1 MWIVKLALDRPYT
14 FVVVAILV
22 LIMGALAI
30 IPGTPL
36 ATPVDIFPNINIPV
50 VSIVWNYTGFSP
62 QDMEGH
68 IVTITERALTTTV
81 NDIEHIESTSLNG
94 VAVVKVYF
102 HPNVKIDMAVAQI
115 TAVSQTQLRQ
125 LPAGTTPPLILQY
138 SASSVPIVQM
148 SLASPS
154 ESEQTLNDLSLNFV
168 RVRLTTIQGA
178 AIPYPYGGK
187 QRLVSV
193 DINIP
198 ALQARGLT
206 PNDVVN
212 AISAQNLILPS
223 GTAKIGTLEY
233 DIAMNGSPLTADD
246 LNNVPVKVQNGA
258 IIYVRDV
265 AHVRDGFSPQT
276 NIVRQEGVRSTL
288 LSIIKNGNVSTLK
301 IVDDVKNL
309 IPAIKAIIPS
319 DVQVR
324 TLFDQSLF
332 VKASISGVARE
343 AIIAACLTALM
354 ILLFLGDWRSTLI
367 IAISIPLSV
376 LSSIIILSALGETL
390 NIMTLG
396 GLALAVGI
404 LVDDATVTIENI
416 DNYHERGHK
425 KRDAILKGAS
435 QIAVPAF
442 VSSICICI
450 VFVPMFALSGVARFL
465 FVPLAESVVFAVL
478 ASYFFSRTLV
488 PTLAMYLMKDEEGGD
503 EGQGEGHPDD
513 PAGDDRGRDPPDD
526 SPADGPTA
534 DRHLHEEQHPD
545 ERYVP
550 KKVQPALQQAAVA
563 LHRAGPGADPIR
575 YQAQQQQQAPGGDD
589 EPSDLYEQARRDHEQ
604 AVRDHEQAQRDRE
617 GARRAHGKEEQPGP
631 HREDDPRGENAGDPP
646 RDDHGQ
652 PLKKRKKKEPTGIF
666 GRFQAGFERR
676 FEKLREGY
684 HTRLDGALRHHWLF
698 AILFLALCLGSLLLL
713 PFLGQDFF
721 PTVDAGQFKLHIR
734 AKTGTRIEETARLC
748 DEIEKK
754 IHDVIP
760 PKDLDSVLDNIG
772 LPYSGINLSYSNSGV
787 IGSADAD
794 IQVALK
800 PGHRPTA
807 DYQKELRIKL
817 PQEFPGTLF
826 MFQPADIVNQI
837 LNFGLPAPIDVQI
850 IGTDVGKNL
859 ATAIKIQD
867 ELKQVPGAVDVHVQQ
882 PYDEPR
888 FNILM
893 DRSQAE
899 RTGITAQQIAQSVL
913 VALSGSF
920 QTSPAFWL
928 NPKNGVTYN
937 IAIQAPQYNVSSL
950 QDLENLPVHG
960 TGSSQILANLA
971 SIQRN
976 AEPAAVYHYNVRPVI
991 DVYANV
997 QGRDLGAVADQ
1008 VQKIV
1013 DGHRKDLPT
1022 GTEMSIRGQVKTM
1035 HDSFVGL
1042 GGGLVGAIVLV
1053 YLLMVVNFQSWSEPF
1068 IIIMALPGAL
1078 AGICWMLFLTGTT
1091 LSVPALMGAIMCI
1104 GVATANSILVISF
1117 AKERFAESGDAHQAV
1132 LEAGTTRLRPV
1143 IMTALAMIIGMV
1155 PMALGLGEG
1164 GEQNAPLGRAVI
1176 GGLMVATIATLFF
1189 VPTVYSIVRGKAK
1202 RDDDRDGRR
1211 RQPERHRPQDDESS
1225 PQPGAARPAHST

>member
-22 LIMGALAI
+22 TIMGSMAI
-30 IPGTPL
+30 IPGSPL

-50 VSIVWNYTGFSP
+50 VSIVWAYAGFSP

-68 IVTITERALTTTV
+68 IVSITERALTTTV

-115 TAVSQTQLRQ
+115 AAISQTQLRQ

-148 SLASPS
+148 SLSSPS

-198 ALQARGLT
+198 ELQARGLT

-223 GTAKIGTLEY
+223 GTAKIGPLEY
-233 DIAMNGSPLTADD
+233 DVAMNGSPLTADD

-276 NIVRQEGVRSTL
+276 NIVRQDGVRSTL
-288 LSIIKNGNVSTLK
+288 LSIIKNGNTSTLK
-301 IVDDVKNL
+301 IVDDVKGM
-309 IPAIKAIIPS
+309 IPTIKAIIPS
-319 DVQVR
+319 DVQIR

-332 VKASISGVARE
+332 VKASIYGVARE
-343 AIIAACLTALM
+343 AIIAAILTALM

-367 IAISIPLSV
+367 IAVSIPLSI

-390 NIMTLG
+390 NLMTLG

-416 DNYHERGHK
+416 DNYLERGEK

-442 VSSICICI
+442 VSSLCICI
-450 VFVPMFALSGVARFL
+450 VFVPMFALSGVARYL
-465 FVPLAESVVFAVL
+465 FVPLAESVVFAVM

-488 PTLAMYLMKDEEGGD
+488 PTLAMYLMKDEHDKDGGEGD
-503 EGQGEGHPDD
+503 E
-513 PAGDDRGRDPPDD
+513 PAGGPADDEPGHEANEKHHDEPEDSQPPDEEGQHEDGQQEESD
-526 SPADGPTA
+526 S
-534 DRHLHEEQHPD
+534 EQ
-545 ERYVP
+545 RYGP
-550 KKVQPALQQAAVA
+550 KKVQPALQRAAIA
-563 LHRAGPGADPIR
+563 LHRAVPGAEPIR
-575 YQAQQQQQAPGGDD
+575 YQQPQQQQQAEHNPEHDGRHEDGRREEDD
-589 EPSDLYEQARRDHEQ
+589 QKSDRRQ
-604 AVRDHEQAQRDRE
+604 KRDRNDEETE
-617 GARRAHGKEEQPGP
+617 GGEHPGS
-631 HREDDPRGENAGDPP
+631 DKGESEK
-646 RDDHGQ
+646 
-652 PLKKRKKKEPTGIF
+652 PLKKRQKKEPKGIF
-666 GRFQAGFERR
+666 GKFQAGFEHR
-676 FEKLREGY
+676 FEKLRDGY
-684 HTRLDGALRHHWLF
+684 HNKLDGALRHHWLF
-698 AILFLALCLGSLLLL
+698 AIIFLAICLGSLLLV

-748 DEIEKK
+748 DEIEKQ
-754 IHDVIP
+754 IHQVIP
-760 PKDLDSVLDNIG
+760 AKDLDSILDNIG

-787 IGSADAD
+787 VGSADAD
-794 IQVALK
+794 IQVSLK
-800 PGHRPTA
+800 PGHKPTA
-807 DYQKELRIKL
+807 EYQKELRIKL

-837 LNFGLPAPIDVQI
+837 LNFGLPAPIDIQI
-850 IGTDVGKNL
+850 VGTDVGKSL
-859 ATAIKIQD
+859 ALAVKMSD
-867 ELKQVPGAVDVHVQQ
+867 ELRQVPGAVDVHVQQ

-899 RTGITAQQIAQSVL
+899 RAGITAQQIAQSVL
-913 VALSGSF
+913 VSLSGSF
-920 QTSPAFWL
+920 QTSPAFFL
-928 NPKNGVTYN
+928 DPKNGVTYN
-937 IAIQAPQYNVSSL
+937 IAIQAPQYTISSL
-950 QDLENLPVHG
+950 QDLANVPVHG

-976 AEPAAVYHYNVRPVI
+976 SEAGAVYHYNVRPVI

-997 QGRDLGAVADQ
+997 QGRDLGAISRQ
-1008 VQKIV
+1008 VNDIV
-1013 DGHRKDLPT
+1013 EKNRKDLPK
-1022 GTEMSIRGQVKTM
+1022 GGEMNVRGQVKTM
-1035 HDSFVGL
+1035 NDSFLGL

-1176 GGLMVATIATLFF
+1176 GGLLVATIATLFF
-1189 VPTVYSIVRGKAK
+1189 VPVVYSIVRGKAK
-1202 RDDDRDGRR
+1202 KGDGPNPQHRR
-1211 RQPERHRPQDDESS
+1211 RQPQNDEPRDDEASH
-1225 PQPGAARPAHST
+1225 QHDGTRPAHST

>member
-14 FVVVAILV
+14 FVVAAILV
-22 LIMGALAI
+22 MILGALSI
-30 IPGTPL
+30 VV
-36 ATPVDIFPNINIPV
+36 TPVDIFPNINIPV
-50 VSIVWNYTGFSP
+50 VSIVWSYTGFSP

-68 IVTITERALTTTV
+68 IVSITERALTTTV

-148 SLASPS
+148 SLSSPS
-154 ESEQTLNDLSLNFV
+154 LSEQTLNDLSLNFV
-168 RVRLTTIQGA
+168 RPRLTTIQGA

-198 ALQARGLT
+198 ELQARGLQPT
-206 PNDVVN
+206 DVVN

-233 DIAMNGSPLTADD
+233 DIALNGSPLTADD

-276 NIVRQEGVRSTL
+276 NIVRQNGVRSTL
-288 LSIIKNGNVSTLK
+288 LSIIKNGDRSTLK
-301 IVDDVKNL
+301 IVDDVKNM
-309 IPAIKAIIPS
+309 IPKLKAIVP
-319 DVQVR
+319 DEVQIR
-324 TLFDQSLF
+324 TLFDQSIF
-332 VKASISGVARE
+332 VKASIYGVFIE
-343 AIIAACLTALM
+343 ASIAALLTALM

-367 IAISIPLSV
+367 IAISIPLSI

-416 DNYHERGHK
+416 DNYAERGEK

-442 VSSICICI
+442 VSSLCICI
-450 VFVPMFALSGVARFL
+450 VFVPMFALSGVARYL
-465 FVPLAESVVFAVL
+465 FVPLAESVVFAVM

-488 PTLAMYLMKDEEGGD
+488 PTLAMYLMKDQHGDEGGD
-503 EGQGEGHPDD
+503 HGNDERGEDHHPDD
-513 PAGDDRGRDPPDD
+513 DQHRSQHEPHDDEPKHEDDSQPDD
-526 SPADGPTA
+526 HPP
-534 DRHLHEEQHPD
+534 EE
-545 ERYVP
+545 ERYGP
-550 KKVQPALQQAAVA
+550 KKIQPALQQAQVA
-563 LHRAGPGADPIR
+563 LHRAVPGAQPIR
-575 YQAQQQQQAPGGDD
+575 YQSAQAPQQQQTGLEDSEERDPR
-589 EPSDLYEQARRDHEQ
+589 EIARRDHERAQ
-604 AVRDHEQAQRDRE
+604 RDHEQAMRDRQKA
-617 GARRAHGKEEQPGP
+617 GHQDGKDKDQDGP
-631 HREDDPRGENAGDPP
+631 K
-646 RDDHGQ
+646 
-652 PLKKRKKKEPTGIF
+652 KKREKKEPTGFF
-666 GRFQAGFERR
+666 GKFQAGFEHR

-684 HTRLDGALRHHWLF
+684 HSRLDHTLHHPWFFAL
-698 AILFLALCLGSLLLL
+698 IFLALCLGSLLLVPL
-713 PFLGQDFF
+713 LGRDFF
-721 PTVDAGQFKLHIR
+721 PSVDAGQFKLHFR
-734 AKTGTRIEETARLC
+734 AKTGTRIEETARLA

-754 IHDVIP
+754 IREVIP
-760 PKDLDSVLDNIG
+760 AKDLDSVLDNLG

-787 IGSADAD
+787 IGSADGD
-794 IQVALK
+794 IQVSLK
-800 PGHRPTA
+800 PGHKPTA
-807 DYQKELRIKL
+807 DYQRELRIKL

-837 LNFGLPAPIDVQI
+837 LNFGLPAPIDIQI
-850 IGTDVGKNL
+850 IGTDVGKSLDL
-859 ATAIKIQD
+859 AVKMSDQIR
-867 ELKQVPGAVDVHVQQ
+867 QVPGAVDVHVQQ
-882 PYDEPR
+882 AYDEPR

-899 RTGITAQQIAQSVL
+899 RAGITAAQIAQSVL
-913 VALSGSF
+913 VSLSGSF

-928 NPKNGVTYN
+928 NPKNGVSYN
-937 IAIQAPQYNVSSL
+937 IAIQAPQYNINSL
-950 QDLENLPVHG
+950 QDLENVPVHG
-960 TGSSQILANLA
+960 AGSSQILANVA
-971 SIQRN
+971 SIERN
-976 AEPAAVYHYNVRPVI
+976 AEPAAIYHYNIRPVI

-997 QGRDLGAVADQ
+997 QGRDLGAVAEQ
-1008 VQKIV
+1008 VQAIV
-1013 DGHRKDLPT
+1013 DSHQKDLPK
-1022 GTEMSIRGQVKTM
+1022 GSEMSVRGQVKTM
-1035 HDSFVGL
+1035 KDSFVGL
-1042 GGGLVGAIVLV
+1042 GLGLVGAIVLV

-1117 AKERFAESGDAHQAV
+1117 AKEKFADSGDAHAAV

-1155 PMALGLGEG
+1155 PMSLGLGEG

-1176 GGLMVATIATLFF
+1176 GGLLVATIATLFF
-1189 VPTVYSIVRGKAK
+1189 VPVVYSIVRGKTK
-1202 RDDDRDGRR
+1202 KPGRGDDASGDSDHPGRN
-1211 RQPERHRPQDDESS
+1211 QPE
-1225 PQPGAARPAHST
+1225 QPSTRPAHAT

>member
-14 FVVVAILV
+14 FVVTAILV
-22 LIMGALAI
+22 LILGGLSI
-30 IPGTPL
+30 FT
-36 ATPVDIFPNINIPV
+36 TPVDIFPNINIPV
-50 VSIVWNYTGFSP
+50 VSIIWNFTGFSP

-68 IVTITERALTTTV
+68 IVSITERALTTTV

-125 LPAGTTPPLILQY
+125 LPPGTTPPLILQY

-148 SLASPS
+148 SLSSPS

-168 RVRLTTIQGA
+168 RPRLTTIEGA

-187 QRLVSV
+187 QRLVSI
-193 DINIP
+193 DLNIP

-223 GTAKIGTLEY
+223 GTAKIGPLEY
-233 DIAMNGSPLTADD
+233 DIAMNGSPLTSDD

-258 IIYVRDV
+258 IIYMRDV

-276 NIVRQEGVRSTL
+276 NIVRQNGVRSTL

-301 IVDDVKNL
+301 IVDNVNAM
-309 IPAIKAIIPS
+309 IPKLKAIVPD
-319 DVQVR
+319 DVQIK

-332 VKASISGVARE
+332 VKASIKGVFFE
-343 AIIAACLTALM
+343 ATIAACLTALM

-367 IAISIPLSV
+367 IAVSIPLSI
-376 LSSIIILSALGETL
+376 LSSIIILSVLGETL

-416 DNYHERGHK
+416 DNYLERGFK
-425 KRDAILKGAS
+425 KRDAILQGAS

-442 VSSICICI
+442 VSSLCICI
-450 VFVPMFALSGVARFL
+450 VFVPMFLLSGVARFL
-465 FVPLAESVVFAVL
+465 FVPLAESVVFAVM

-488 PTLAMYLMKDEEGGD
+488 PTLAMYLMKDEH
-503 EGQGEGHPDD
+503 GEGDAEHHDPSGGEPHDRERDDHDEPPHP
-513 PAGDDRGRDPPDD
+513 A
-526 SPADGPTA
+526 
-534 DRHLHEEQHPD
+534 
-545 ERYVP
+545 
-550 KKVQPALQQAAVA
+550 QPALA
-563 LHRAGPGADPIR
+563 LHQAVPGAAPIR
-575 YQAQQQQQAPGGDD
+575 YQETRSQAGYD
-589 EPSDLYEQARRDHEQ
+589 EHEQARRDHEQ
-604 AVRDHEQAQRDRE
+604 AVRDHEQAQHDRE
-617 GARRAHGKEEQPGP
+617 HQRDS
-631 HREDDPRGENAGDPP
+631 HRQDEKPP
-646 RDDHGQ
+646 A
-652 PLKKRKKKEPTGIF
+652 KKREKKEPTGIF
-666 GRFQAGFERR
+666 GRFQAWFEHH
-676 FEKLREGY
+676 FENLREGY
-684 HTRLDGALRHHWLF
+684 HHKLDSALHHRWLF
-698 AILFLALCLGSLLLL
+698 AIIFLALCLCSLAVV

-734 AKTGTRIEETARLC
+734 AKTGTRIEETARLV
-748 DEIEKK
+748 DEIEKS
-754 IHDVIP
+754 IRGVISSQ
-760 PKDLDSVLDNIG
+760 DLDGILDNIG

-787 IGSADAD
+787 IGSSDAD
-794 IQVALK
+794 IQVSLK
-800 PGHRPTA
+800 PGHKPTA
-807 DYQKELRIKL
+807 DYQKQLRLKL
-817 PQEFPGTLF
+817 PQEYPGTLF

-837 LNFGLPAPIDVQI
+837 LNFGLPAPIDILIQ
-850 IGTDVGKNL
+850 GNDVGKSLDL
-859 ATAIKIQD
+859 AVKMSD

-882 PYDEPR
+882 AYDQPR
-888 FNILM
+888 FNVLM
-893 DRSQAE
+893 ERSQAE
-899 RTGITAQQIAQSVL
+899 RAGITAQQIAQSVL
-913 VALSGSF
+913 VSLSGSF

-928 NPKNGVTYN
+928 NPKNGVSYN

-950 QDLENLPVHG
+950 QDLENVPVHG

-971 SIQRN
+971 TIQRN
-976 AEPAAVYHYNVRPVI
+976 AEPAVVYHYNIRPVI

-997 QGRDLGAVADQ
+997 QGRDLGAVSQQ
-1008 VQKIV
+1008 VNKIV
-1013 DGHRKDLPT
+1013 KDHEKDLPK
-1022 GTEMSIRGQVKTM
+1022 GAEMTVRGQVKTM
-1035 HDSFVGL
+1035 NDSFVGL
-1042 GGGLVGAIVLV
+1042 GTGLIGAIVLV

-1078 AGICWMLFLTGTT
+1078 AGICWMLFLSGTT

-1117 AKERFAESGDAHQAV
+1117 AKEKFAESGDAHAAV

-1143 IMTALAMIIGMV
+1143 IMTALAMIIGMI
-1155 PMALGLGEG
+1155 PMSLGLGEG

-1176 GGLMVATIATLFF
+1176 GGLLVATVATLFF
-1189 VPTVYSIVRGKAK
+1189 VPVVYSIVRGQAQRNADKSGPGGPDP
-1202 RDDDRDGRR
+1202 RDKKE
-1211 RQPERHRPQDDESS
+1211 QPPKDAPS
-1225 PQPGAARPAHST
+1225 RPAHAT

>member
-14 FVVVAILV
+14 FVVVALLVMIL
-22 LIMGALAI
+22 GALAI

-81 NDIEHIESTSLNG
+81 NDIEHIESTSFNG

-102 HPNVKIDMAVAQI
+102 QPNVKIDMAVAQI

-154 ESEQTLNDLSLNFV
+154 QSEQTLNDLSLNFV
-168 RVRLTTIQGA
+168 RPRLTTIEGA

-223 GTAKIGTLEY
+223 GTAKIGPLEY
-233 DIAMNGSPLTADD
+233 DIAMNGSPVSSDD
-246 LNNVPVKVQNGA
+246 LNNLPVKVQNGA
-258 IIYVRDV
+258 IIYIRDV

-276 NIVRQEGVRSTL
+276 NIVRQDGVRSTL
-288 LSIIKNGNVSTLK
+288 LSIIKNGNTSTIK
-301 IVDDVKNL
+301 IVDDVKAMLPALKNL
-309 IPAIKAIIPS
+309 VPP
-319 DVQVR
+319 DVQIR
-324 TLFDQSLF
+324 TLFDQSVF
-332 VKASISGVARE
+332 VSAAISGVFKE
-343 AIIAACLTALM
+343 ATIAACLTALM
-354 ILLFLGDWRSTLI
+354 ILLFLGDWRSTVI
-367 IAISIPLSV
+367 IAVSIPLSI

-390 NIMTLG
+390 NLMTLG

-416 DNYHERGHK
+416 DNYLERGEK

-450 VFVPMFALSGVARFL
+450 VFVPMFALTGVARYL

-488 PTLAMYLMKDEEGGD
+488 PTLAMYLMKDGH
-503 EGQGEGHPDD
+503 GEGDGKDESRDGEDQRERHDD
-513 PAGDDRGRDPPDD
+513 DAQHDAPYVQEH
-526 SPADGPTA
+526 SAD
-534 DRHLHEEQHPD
+534 
-545 ERYVP
+545 
-550 KKVQPALQQAAVA
+550 
-563 LHRAGPGADPIR
+563 I
-575 YQAQQQQQAPGGDD
+575 
-589 EPSDLYEQARRDHEQ
+589 YEQAHRDHEQ
-604 AVRDHEQAQRDRE
+604 AVRDHEQARRDHAAAQKKD
-617 GARRAHGKEEQPGP
+617 GMN
-631 HREDDPRGENAGDPP
+631 DDNQDAP
-646 RDDHGQ
+646 GQ
-652 PLKKRKKKEPTGIF
+652 PQKKREEEEPKGFF
-666 GRFQAGFERR
+666 GKFHAGFERR
-676 FEKLREGY
+676 FHKVRDGY
-684 HTRLDGALRHHWLF
+684 HTRLDSALHHHWLF
-698 AILFLALCLGSLLLL
+698 AIIFLFLCLGSLILI

-748 DEIEKK
+748 DEIEQS
-754 IHDVIP
+754 IRGMIP
-760 PKDLDSVLDNIG
+760 AKDLDGILDNIG
-772 LPYSGINLSYSNSGV
+772 LPYSGINTSYANSGV

-800 PGHRPTA
+800 PGHKPTA
-807 DYQKELRIKL
+807 DYQKELRLKL
-817 PQEFPGTLF
+817 PEEFPGTLF

-850 IGTDVGKNL
+850 VGTDVGKSMDI
-859 ATAIKIQD
+859 AVKMAD
-867 ELKQVPGAVDVHVQQ
+867 ELRKIPGAVDVHVQQ

-888 FNILM
+888 FNIVM

-899 RTGITAQQIAQSVL
+899 RAGITAQQIASSVL
-913 VALSGSF
+913 VSLSGSF
-920 QTSPAFWL
+920 QTSPAFFL
-928 NPKNGVTYN
+928 DPKNGVSYN
-937 IAIQAPQYNVSSL
+937 IAIQAPQYTISSL
-950 QDLENLPVHG
+950 QDLENVPVHG
-960 TGSSQILANLA
+960 LGSSEILANLA
-971 SIQRN
+971 TIQRN
-976 AEPAAVYHYNVRPVI
+976 AEPAAIYHYNIRPVI

-997 QGRDLGAVADQ
+997 QGRDLGAISRQ
-1008 VQKIV
+1008 VQDIV
-1013 DGHRKDLPT
+1013 DKNRSALPKSA
-1022 GTEMSIRGQVKTM
+1022 EMSVRGQVKTM
-1035 HDSFVGL
+1035 NDSFLGL
-1042 GGGLVGAIVLV
+1042 GAGLVGAIVLV

-1117 AKERFAESGDAHQAV
+1117 AKERFAES
-1132 LEAGTTRLRPV
+1132 T
-1143 IMTALAMIIGMV
+1143 
-1155 PMALGLGEG
+1155 
-1164 GEQNAPLGRAVI
+1164 
-1176 GGLMVATIATLFF
+1176 
-1189 VPTVYSIVRGKAK
+1189 S
-1202 RDDDRDGRR
+1202 
-1211 RQPERHRPQDDESS
+1211 
-1225 PQPGAARPAHST
+1225 